1 MAIEKHEL
9 RVSTTGS
16 SGSATGFSALAVPLS
31 ELLAVYVDYHASAPG
46 TTDLTLKSPSGPVS
60 VTVLTVSNTN
70 ADAWY
75 YPKIQDHGNTGS
87 AITGSYSDPPLDHVT
102 ADLAQCDALTDAVI
116 LTFYIRR

>member
-31 ELLAVYVDYHASAPG
+31 ELLAVHVDYHASAPG

-70 ADAWY
+70 SDAWY
-75 YPKIQDHGNTGS
+75 YPKIQDHDNAGA
-87 AITGSYSDPPLDHVT
+87 AITGSYSDPPLDHFT

-116 LTFYIRR
+116 LTIYIRR